1 MGPKILRGA
10 PISGASGIFPV
21 GVVCVIGLLSTTW
34 LHFQSLTLL
43 YAGRECY
50 PEASITSN
58 SNESNV
64 KLLTTAVMVDNL
76 AKKVGKCPLNCDRYV
91 LFAYNWDRESCSL
104 YGVARCPLFRGCLS
118 IGVNGRTVRTFGI
131 VHYIVGARF

>member
-1 MGPKILRGA
+1 M
-10 PISGASGIFPV
+10 
-21 GVVCVIGLLSTTW
+21 VCVTGLLSTMW
-34 LHFQSLTLL
+34 LRFQSFPLL

-76 AKKVGKCPLNCDRYV
+76 AKKVDKCPLNRDCYV
-91 LFAYNWDRESCSL
+91 LFTYNWDRESCSL

-118 IGVNGRTVRTFGI
+118 IEVNGRTVRTFGI
-131 VHYIVGARF
+131 VHYIVGVRF